1 VQRAPTRLPLATL
14 LRYAPPAFALGAP
27 LFFVQFFFLKFA
39 TDVLLLAPALIGGI
53 FAVGRLWD
61 AAIDPVVG
69 LWSDRTRTR
78 LGRRRPFMLA
88 AIPIQVATFLMLWI
102 PPQGWS
108 PTATVAWLVV
118 ALFGFYLGFSLYGIP
133 HFALGAELADDYHD
147 RSRVYGTRS
156 AAFMLGLIPA
166 FAGVQLVSN
175 ADDPR
180 AAAGWIALG
189 GAALITGV
197 LAIPLLVRER
207 PEFQA
212 MESSSSLRS
221 ILDVLQSPNARR
233 LLTVQFIESLG
244 LGVLGVL
251 GPYLAQY
258 VLKRPDL
265 IAALPG
271 VYTACLLAS
280 IPLWVM
286 ASRRFGKKQMWRVSM
301 TGVALSFGA
310 MFFAA
315 EHVAPLLALLVIG
328 GLFAGCG
335 GPIGASMLADV
346 IDADELATGK
356 RKEGAYTAAFTFA
369 FQVGS
374 GITVALVG
382 VALELSGFRANQEQT
397 PLAAWTMRGL
407 FAGMPLVMSLLGAF
421 VLRYYAL
428 DETEHAR
435 IRERL
440 LESRRARSPA
450 DEESA

>member
-1 VQRAPTRLPLATL
+1 VQREAGRLPLATL

-39 TDVLLLAPALIGGI
+39 TDVLLLAPALIGLI

-88 AIPIQVATFLMLWI
+88 AIPIQVVTFLMLWI

-108 PTATVAWLVV
+108 ETATVAWLVV
-118 ALFGFYLGFSLYGIP
+118 ALFGFYLGFSFYGIP

-180 AAAGWIALG
+180 TAALWIAVAG
-189 GAALITGV
+189 VVIITVV
-197 LAIPLLVRER
+197 LAIPLGVRER
-207 PEFQA
+207 PEFQS

-286 ASRRFGKKQMWRVSM
+286 ASRRFGKRQMWRVSM

-315 EHVAPLLALLVIG
+315 EHVGPLLALLVVG

-397 PLAAWTMRGL
+397 PLASWTMRGL

-428 DETEHAR
+428 DEAEHAR

-440 LESRRARSPA
+440 VESRRARSLA
-450 DEESA
+450 DEEST